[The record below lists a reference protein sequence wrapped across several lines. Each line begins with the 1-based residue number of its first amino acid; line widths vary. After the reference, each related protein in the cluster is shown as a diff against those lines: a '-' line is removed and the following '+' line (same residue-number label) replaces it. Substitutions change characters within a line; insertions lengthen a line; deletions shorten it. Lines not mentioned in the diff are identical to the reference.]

1 LGPSDYDIDYFRV
14 KEDISEKLAIDY
26 DYVLYEKGSRVEAL
40 EGSEVLS
47 FLVHP
52 YFNRDWKKFCS
63 HRQTP
68 SDRVSDDPFVIQQGK
83 IIYISHPLFQAY
95 REFGYTPY
103 KTIISNCLKLLLTDP
118 MIQAEN
124 LPSTAE
130 LTILEQDD
138 PKRDVIKRDV
148 IHILFYVP
156 ERRGKID
163 IVEDVF
169 PLHNVVLKYKALG
182 KPARVYLAPQKESV
196 DFSFEKG
203 YVNMNVKEILGH
215 QMVVIEY

>member
-1 LGPSDYDIDYFRV
+1 
-14 KEDISEKLAIDY
+14 
-26 DYVLYEKGSRVEAL
+26 
-40 EGSEVLS
+40 
-47 FLVHP
+47 
-52 YFNRDWKKFCS
+52 
-63 HRQTP
+63 
-68 SDRVSDDPFVIQQGK
+68 
-83 IIYISHPLFQAY
+83 
-95 REFGYTPY
+95 
-103 KTIISNCLKLLLTDP
+103 
-118 MIQAEN
+118 IQAKN
-124 LPSTAE
+124 LPFAAE
-130 LTILEQDD
+130 LTILGQENPQ
-138 PKRDVIKRDV
+138 RDV